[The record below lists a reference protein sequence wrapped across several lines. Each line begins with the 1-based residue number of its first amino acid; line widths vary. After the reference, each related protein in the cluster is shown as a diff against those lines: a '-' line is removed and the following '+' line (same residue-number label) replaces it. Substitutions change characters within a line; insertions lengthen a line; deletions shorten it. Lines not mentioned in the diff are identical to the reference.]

1 MNIRYYLDT
10 RRSKNGE
17 LAPLK
22 FAISSNGKTTY
33 LNTNIKLKE
42 EHWDARQQLVV
53 KHPQRLSLNAYLHD
67 QFISLNREIL
77 TIPNYRNLTCFEIKS
92 YLDKSNVHQPRENG
106 FTGIFRHFI
115 SLKNTDGTKEVYNGT
130 LNRLYA
136 YDKNADLLTCEDI
149 TVTWLTMFE
158 KFLARTATRNSR
170 NIHLRNIRAVLNYAI
185 DEGITQNYPFRRFK
199 IKAEETPHRT
209 LTVEELRTL
218 FNYPVQ
224 DHQRKYLDIF
234 KLQFYL
240 CGISITDLCHLK
252 HSDITRDG
260 RVCYYRAKTGKLYS
274 IKIEPEA
281 LEIINKYEGKN
292 YLLNILDTYKN
303 HDDFARHLNRELKQI
318 GEVRIGV
325 RGKKFYT
332 PLFPF
337 LTSYY
342 SRHTWATLAAE
353 LDIPKETIA
362 AALGHSNKSVT
373 DIYIRFNHKKVDDA
387 NRKVI
392 DYVFSN

>member
-1 MNIRYYLDT
+1 M
-10 RRSKNGE
+10 
-17 LAPLK
+17 
-22 FAISSNGKTTY
+22 
-33 LNTNIKLKE
+33 
-42 EHWDARQQLVV
+42 
-53 KHPQRLSLNAYLHD
+53 
-67 QFISLNREIL
+67 
-77 TIPNYRNLTCFEIKS
+77 
-92 YLDKSNVHQPRENG
+92 HQPRENG

-392 DYVFSN
+392 DYVFTN